1 MGAEKLAPTNYH
13 HVNLH
18 DDFFMPGNG
27 FVACRLLGK
36 CIVWYEIRTCKL
48 LERN

>member
-27 FVACRLLGK
+27 FAATGQMHCMV
-36 CIVWYEIRTCKL
+36 
-48 LERN
+48 